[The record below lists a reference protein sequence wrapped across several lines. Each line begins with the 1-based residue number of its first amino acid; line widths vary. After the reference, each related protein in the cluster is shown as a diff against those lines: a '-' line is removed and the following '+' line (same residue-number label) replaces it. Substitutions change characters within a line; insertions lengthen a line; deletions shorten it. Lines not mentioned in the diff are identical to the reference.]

1 MDANDIDEAWEQF
14 LKSDSSFMKASVEGK
29 LDTIAAQL
37 QELTTDNKR
46 LTEII
51 PKIMGDQTAIE
62 NGQSAADM
70 MLGGQSPED
79 ILGSIQD
86 EAAPA
91 EEEGMPPEEEEMP
104 EEGAEEVPEGA
115 VEKAEEDD
123 DEAKREVSEE
133 ELPEEDSEPEPEA
146 EPEAEPTEEVDIEE
160 YAEGPEDEVEMSV
173 TEVPQDDTGAIS
185 PAMDVPDQQ
194 DVESVGEEPPVEEIQ
209 PAGQEGLPP
218 EGVPDLTDEINA
230 TQPDGLL
237 NVYDRFIEGMKRA
250 AQQAVANGDLAGVS
264 NLAGAQNAID
274 AIWRTQVA
282 PTMDG
287 INGTDDFTK
296 SCEAKP
302 IVKSSDC
309 MNGSKMSDTIESS
322 HEVNPSKT
330 STEGEENTTGH
341 DNTATTA
348 PAPEGMVA
356 DTEAPHA
363 LNNDTTTVGSS
374 DPASFEKAV
383 PAEPPEDGQGMEPVE
398 KSLSDLE
405 GYDQPYADKDKDLPY
420 ADPIRKSVPSFREVM
435 AEPKEERFMKMA
447 EVRRGPNLPMEAFL
461 KKWYGDGVTKS
472 MTEGQPM
479 EGTNPV
485 EGADETSFEK
495 EGGAMTAGTEG
506 AVNPM
511 YSDKVEK
518 AWAGSPAGT
527 DTEAVND
534 AIDDHIWDTE
544 ERFYDSPDI
553 PSAHKARV
561 AYSESMIPDTDDG
574 ELNEAIDNL
583 QHGSKGD
590 FESPTFQTRVG
601 PEGNVQGR
609 ISNEP
614 DAHIEK
620 STAGQAGP
628 STDVEE
634 VMKSEDMIDD
644 VNAAFEKCDSAST
657 GTKSVEEE
665 MKGPVNRQSKDTGL
679 EDVESAMKKSMEN
692 GKPIASFHDM
702 MAFKKSVSRFETP
715 RPDSVATVN
724 GDVRR
729 PDESFRKSA
738 VSGPVVRM
746 GYGVR
751 HEDVVAQDIAEYK
764 LYKAQK
770 GFN

>member
-91 EEEGMPPEEEEMP
+91 EEEGMPPEEELP

-133 ELPEEDSEPEPEA
+133 ELPEEDSEPEPETEA
-146 EPEAEPTEEVDIEE
+146 EPEPEEVDIEE

-447 EVRRGPNLPMEAFL
+447 EIRRGPNLPMEAFL
-461 KKWYGDGVTKS
+461 KKWYGDSVTKS

-506 AVNPM
+506 ASNPV
-511 YSDKVEK
+511 Y
-518 AWAGSPAGT
+518 T
-527 DTEAVND
+527 DNPV
-534 AIDDHIWDTE
+534 
-544 ERFYDSPDI
+544 
-553 PSAHKARV
+553 
-561 AYSESMIPDTDDG
+561 
-574 ELNEAIDNL
+574 
-583 QHGSKGD
+583 
-590 FESPTFQTRVG
+590 
-601 PEGNVQGR
+601 
-609 ISNEP
+609 
-614 DAHIEK
+614 EK

>member
-91 EEEGMPPEEEEMP
+91 EEEGMPPEEELP

-133 ELPEEDSEPEPEA
+133 ELPEEDSEPEPE
-146 EPEAEPTEEVDIEE
+146 PEAEPEPEEVDIEE
-160 YAEGPEDEVEMSV
+160 YTEEPGEGEVEMSV

-185 PAMDVPDQQ
+185 PAMDIPDQQ

-461 KKWYGDGVTKS
+461 KKWYGDSVTKS

-506 AVNPM
+506 ASNPV
-511 YSDKVEK
+511 Y
-518 AWAGSPAGT
+518 T
-527 DTEAVND
+527 DNPV
-534 AIDDHIWDTE
+534 
-544 ERFYDSPDI
+544 
-553 PSAHKARV
+553 
-561 AYSESMIPDTDDG
+561 
-574 ELNEAIDNL
+574 
-583 QHGSKGD
+583 
-590 FESPTFQTRVG
+590 
-601 PEGNVQGR
+601 
-609 ISNEP
+609 
-614 DAHIEK
+614 EK

-665 MKGPVNRQSKDTGL
+665 MKGPVNRQSEDTGL

>member
-37 QELTTDNKR
+37 QELTTDSKR
-46 LTEII
+46 LNEII

-79 ILGSIQD
+79 ILGSVQD

-91 EEEGMPPEEEEMP
+91 EEGMPPEEEEMP

-133 ELPEEDSEPEPEA
+133 ELPEEDSEPEPE
-146 EPEAEPTEEVDIEE
+146 PEAEPEPEEVDIEE
-160 YAEGPEDEVEMSV
+160 YTEEPGEGEVEMSV

-302 IVKSSDC
+302 LVKSSDC

-322 HEVNPSKT
+322 HEVNPTKT

-356 DTEAPHA
+356 DTKAPHA

-374 DPASFEKAV
+374 DPASFEKSTFEKEQPGV
-383 PAEPPEDGQGMEPVE
+383 PLEGEPEFKKDAEPPEDGQGMEPVE

-420 ADPIRKSVPSFREVM
+420 ADPIKKSVPSFREVM
-435 AEPKEERFMKMA
+435 AEPKEERFTKMA
-447 EVRRGPNLPMEAFL
+447 EVRRGPHLPLEAFL
-461 KKWYGDGVTKS
+461 KRWYGDDVTKS

-518 AWAGSPAGT
+518 AWPGDPAGT
-527 DTEAVND
+527 DTEEIND
-534 AIDDHIWDTE
+534 AID
-544 ERFYDSPDI
+544 RKADSDIYSNYARRLDRYPDMD
-553 PSAHKARV
+553 P
-561 AYSESMIPDTDDG
+561 
-574 ELNEAIDNL
+574 NEASDKAFDTVGASWDPQTEDSAINDAVRAA
-583 QHGSKGD
+583 QERD
-590 FESPTFQTRVG
+590 F
-601 PEGNVQGR
+601 
-609 ISNEP
+609 
-614 DAHIEK
+614 EK

-657 GTKSVEEE
+657 GTKSIEEE
-665 MKGPVNRQSKDTGL
+665 MKGPVNKQSKDTGL

-724 GDVRR
+724 GDVRK

-751 HEDVVAQDIAEYK
+751 HEDVVAQDLAEYK